1 MQNLIFNTQ
10 IPTILAVDDSHIM
23 QEQIKHILSDCCRVL
38 VSSNAKDALNLI
50 YYEKISLLLL
60 DIAMPQIDG
69 IELCRTVRGMSQF
82 RNLPIIML
90 SAKHKL
96 IDKVKCRLAGA
107 TAYVTKP
114 YDPDS
119 LCELVNQ
126 FLYPAA
132 TTTSSRVATAKAG
145 DGTRTH
151 DVYLGKVT
159 FYH

>member
-1 MQNLIFNTQ
+1 MQNPTLNIQ
-10 IPTILAVDDSHIM
+10 MPTILAVDDSYAM
-23 QEQIKHILSDCCRVL
+23 QEEIRRTLSDCCRVL
-38 VSSNAKDALNLI
+38 VSSNAQDALNLI
-50 YYEKISLLLL
+50 YYEQISLLLL
-60 DIAMPQIDG
+60 DIAMPQLDG

-82 RNLPIIML
+82 RSLPIIML
-90 SAKHKL
+90 TAKHKF

-114 YDPDS
+114 YEPES
-119 LCELVNQ
+119 LCNLVSQ
-126 FLYPAA
+126 YIYPPA
-132 TTTSSRVATAKAG
+132 TDKAG